1 MKHVFKYVKVDIMS
15 LHDTKMTLT
24 IILSINLD
32 MKNSFEAHVYK
43 QFIQMLT

>member
-24 IILSINLD
+24 II
-32 MKNSFEAHVYK
+32 FEYK
-43 QFIQMLT
+43 LRYEELF